1 LPALNRRVNPRRWA
15 IGGRRQLP
23 CALDRGGDHQGRR
36 RDDIPGGRLVRVQ
49 VGGSSLSRPHA
60 SGCDRRQCQIP
71 FTRGDVETP
80 WLTETIGF
88 KDDASGGG
96 GVSTDESFE
105 DYRDGAL
112 SARRTHEAAFAIDE
126 VAISE
131 GSTDDIA

>member
-1 LPALNRRVNPRRWA
+1 VLSTAAEITRADDATTSPAVDSFASKSEAQASLARTLPAATAANA
-15 IGGRRQLP
+15 KY
-23 CALDRGGDHQGRR
+23 HS
-36 RDDIPGGRLVRVQ
+36 PG
-49 VGGSSLSRPHA
+49 
-60 SGCDRRQCQIP
+60 
-71 FTRGDVETP
+71 GDVETP